1 MLSVEGG
8 MEDALLLLQI
18 SNAIMGTNCTI
29 TLLCLVVHG
38 DGAFNIHYPHKT
50 EFGRKEA
57 RTGWPTLAVG
67 LPLVNWWSPH
77 STDEGIINTDGQ
89 MT

>member
-1 MLSVEGG
+1 MLSVEK
-8 MEDALLLLQI
+8 EVLLQI

-67 LPLVNWWSPH
+67 LPLVTWWSPY
-77 STDEGIINTDGQ
+77 STERRRIILIP
-89 MT
+89 MVR